1 MGMTGLLL
9 LAFCLIGLAAF
20 MLRCRDRVAVRVT
33 NSGQQI
39 CCPPELVSVRAM
51 IQPVSSATGPP
62 WWIRHARLRV
72 SRIVFNHSVRLW
84 PLFQTALLLA
94 APEATALITA
104 G

>member
-9 LAFCLIGLAAF
+9 LAFCLVGFAAF
-20 MLRCRDRVAVRVT
+20 MLRCRNRVVVRVAT
-33 NSGQQI
+33 SGQQI
-39 CCPPELVSVRAM
+39 CCPTEFVSVHAM

-62 WWIRHARLRV
+62 LWIRPARLRV
-72 SRIVFNHSVRLW
+72 FRIAFNHSVRLW

-94 APEATALITA
+94 NPETTALVTA

>member
-9 LAFCLIGLAAF
+9 LVFCLIGSAALI
-20 MLRCRDRVAVRVT
+20 LRCRDRVAVRVT

-39 CCPPELVSVRAM
+39 CCPPEPCSVRAK

-62 WWIRHARLRV
+62 RWIRHAQRRV

-94 APEATALITA
+94 APEANALITA